1 MRWLLLLAIC
11 ALTSCRP
18 AGDGKVHITY
28 WEKWGGK
35 EAMAMQRTV
44 DQFNR
49 LQDKIV
55 VEYLSV
61 SQIDR
66 KTIVAAAGGDPP
78 DVAGVWLANVYSFA
92 DRDALLPLD
101 DLIRADGLT
110 TEQWLSR
117 YYPVYADMCDYR
129 GHVWAALNTPS
140 TTALHWNKRLFREAG
155 LDPDRPPRTLAELDE
170 FADKLT
176 KRDPQTGRIT
186 QLGFLP
192 QEPGWFAWSFPHW
205 FGGAL
210 WDGTNITFATPPAN
224 RECYDWVAGYTKRY
238 GLEAVRSF
246 TAGFGAFS
254 SPQNPFMAGKVA
266 MVFQGVWMNNYLSQ
280 YAPGIEYGVAPWP
293 ATKPGLENF
302 TVADADV
309 LAIPRGAKHPREA
322 WEFIK
327 FVSANNPDAQRF
339 EDLRGM
345 ELVCYLQQKN
355 SPLRQWSPFFEQ
367 HHPHPHIKLFRQ
379 LAESPNAVHIPKL
392 GIWQEYGREQVQ
404 VFEVTRLLTQ
414 SPADAMAFCQRRV
427 AGSWELHRRSLQRR
441 SDGLVQPQAA
451 GTAATTPP

>member
-1 MRWLLLLAIC
+1 MRVVRWIWLLFLSAT
-11 ALTSCRP
+11 AGCRP
-18 AGDGKVHITY
+18 AGDGKVHVTY

-101 DLIRADGLT
+101 EFIQAEGLT

-117 YYPVYADMCDYR
+117 YYPVYADMCLYR
-129 GHVWAALNTPS
+129 GRVWAALNTPS

-170 FADKLT
+170 FAEKLT
-176 KRDPQTGRIT
+176 KRDPQTGAIT

-192 QEPGWFAWSFPHW
+192 QEPGWFAWSFPQW
-205 FGGAL
+205 FGGTL
-210 WDGTNITFATPPAN
+210 WDGTNITFDTPPSN

-254 SPQNPFMAGKVA
+254 SAQNPFMAGKVA
-266 MVFQGVWMNNYLSQ
+266 MVFQGVWMNNYLTQ
-280 YAPGIEYGVAPWP
+280 YAPGLEYGVAPWP

-327 FVSANNPDAQRF
+327 FLSSHNPDARRF

-355 SPLRQWSPFFEQ
+355 SPLRHWSPFFEQ
-367 HHPHPHIKLFRQ
+367 HHPHPRIDLFRQ
-379 LAESPNAVHIPKL
+379 LGESPNAVHIPKL

-404 VFEVTRLLTQ
+404 VFEVSRLLTQ
-414 SPADAMAFCQRRV
+414 PPMEAMAFCQRRM
-427 AGSWELHRRSLQRR
+427 AGSWERHRRSLQRR
-441 SDGLVQPQAA
+441 EGGS
-451 GTAATTPP
+451 